1 MLLSDTA
8 PVPFGTYRY
17 TYTPGKSKP
26 TSITAEKT
34 QYAYRLLIP
43 TAGRLA
49 VLSEGVALSVGVGEA
64 LLLPPGSRYR
74 FTDPEVG
81 FSLVN
86 VTFGLFPSPP
96 PPVLGCVPIHD
107 YQEAL
112 SLPHH
117 RIEDAPELSAP
128 TLLRGEVEPLLSGL
142 SAGGT
147 RAASLTARA
156 SLLSLLAV
164 LLSGD
169 HPSPPAAAAEI
180 VAYIRT
186 HPTGDLSPSALAARF
201 SYHKNHINRLV
212 HRATGKPLSAL
223 VREVRV
229 RYAKA
234 LIAEGGHSLTE
245 LAATL
250 GYYDYSHLRRAFLQ
264 ETGMTPTDYAAT
276 VGP

>member
-8 PVPFGTYRY
+8 PVLFGTYRY
-17 TYTPGKSKP
+17 SYTPGKSRP
-26 TSITAEKT
+26 TALTAEKT

-43 TAGRLA
+43 TAGRLP
-49 VLSEGVALSVGVGEA
+49 VLAEGVALTVGVGEA
-64 LLLPPGSRYR
+64 LLLPPAARYR
-74 FTDPEVG
+74 FTDPGVG
-81 FSLVN
+81 FALTN

-96 PPVLGCVPIHD
+96 PAALGCVPTHD
-107 YQEAL
+107 DREAL

-117 RIEDAPELSAP
+117 RIDDVPELSAP
-128 TLLRGEVEPLLSGL
+128 TVLTGDVAPLLPAL

-147 RAASLTARA
+147 RAGALSSRA
-156 SLLSLLAV
+156 ALLSVLAI

-169 HPSPPAAAAEI
+169 RPSPPAAAAEI

-186 HPTGDLSPSALAARF
+186 HPDGNLSPDALAARF

-212 HRATGKPLSAL
+212 RSTTGKPLSAL